1 MDRSDQMAILVF
13 AVNTFPLELAWYS
26 EVCLFKELTWDWILR
41 LQERGAG
48 PCVDPLSRRG
58 GGGVPLGDR
67 PSPALL
73 PLLLHGPAVDCYR
86 GRRRCDCLKLT
97 TAAGRSVPFEH

>member
-48 PCVDPLSRRG
+48 ALRGSSLPAAVEVGSLS
-58 GGGVPLGDR
+58 VT
-67 PSPALL
+67 
-73 PLLLHGPAVDCYR
+73 GPPQ
-86 GRRRCDCLKLT
+86 
-97 TAAGRSVPFEH
+97 RSFLSCSMDLQ